1 MTLFNDPLKDNDPLK
16 IFKIDLF
23 IIYREL
29 RKKCRITRQR
39 EFVRIAIL
47 FSHISLVEFLL
58 NAYKRF
64 KDLTK
69 NIICS
74 NSSRDAF

>member
-29 RKKCRITRQR
+29 RKKCRIPRPR

-47 FSHISLVEFLL
+47 FSHISLVEFFALIVIRSKQTGQNQLKKL
-58 NAYKRF
+58 N
-64 KDLTK
+64 L
-69 NIICS
+69 
-74 NSSRDAF
+74 